1 MIINKLDSIEFR
13 LKEAQDFT
21 WLKKYGTAFWV
32 VDETGSGCICI
43 GMEDKDKKYFCKIAG
58 ADTIGAEMSP
68 PESVALLKEAVH
80 LYYDLQHP
88 NLIKI
93 IEEYEYRQFYVV
105 VFEWAEGE
113 CLFDH
118 WNFRK
123 YENDPDLK
131 SPKERF
137 RELSV
142 GKKLKTAE
150 VLFSFLENVN
160 QKGYVAVD
168 FYDGSLIYDFST
180 DVLTIC
186 DIDLFRKAP
195 VINDKGE
202 DWFGT
207 KRLKAPEEYE
217 KGSVIDEQTNIFTL
231 GALLFEF
238 FGTFSEE
245 EIHRRYQE
253 NQFRPCSLS
262 NWQLNKESYQV
273 AKKAVSLNK
282 RDRYLTFADFFEDWK
297 KAVERIRINE

>member
-1 MIINKLDSIEFR
+1 
-13 LKEAQDFT
+13 
-21 WLKKYGTAFWV
+21 
-32 VDETGSGCICI
+32 
-43 GMEDKDKKYFCKIAG
+43 
-58 ADTIGAEMSP
+58 MSP

-150 VLFSFLENVN
+150 VLQTVSQWRE
-160 QKGYVAVD
+160 
-168 FYDGSLIYDFST
+168 
-180 DVLTIC
+180 
-186 DIDLFRKAP
+186 
-195 VINDKGE
+195 
-202 DWFGT
+202 
-207 KRLKAPEEYE
+207 KREHRTA
-217 KGSVIDEQTNIFTL
+217 GQTYRT
-231 GALLFEF
+231 E
-238 FGTFSEE
+238 
-245 EIHRRYQE
+245 
-253 NQFRPCSLS
+253 
-262 NWQLNKESYQV
+262 
-273 AKKAVSLNK
+273 KKAL
-282 RDRYLTFADFFEDWK
+282 
-297 KAVERIRINE
+297 

>member
-1 MIINKLDSIEFR
+1 
-13 LKEAQDFT
+13 
-21 WLKKYGTAFWV
+21 
-32 VDETGSGCICI
+32 
-43 GMEDKDKKYFCKIAG
+43 MEDKDKKYFCKIAG

-68 PESVALLKEAVH
+68 AESVALLKEAVH

-105 VFEWAEGE
+105 VFEGAE
-113 CLFDH
+113 
-118 WNFRK
+118 
-123 YENDPDLK
+123 
-131 SPKERF
+131 
-137 RELSV
+137 
-142 GKKLKTAE
+142 
-150 VLFSFLENVN
+150 
-160 QKGYVAVD
+160 
-168 FYDGSLIYDFST
+168 
-180 DVLTIC
+180 
-186 DIDLFRKAP
+186 
-195 VINDKGE
+195 
-202 DWFGT
+202 WFGT

-273 AKKAVSLNK
+273 AKKAVSPNK